1 MESPKTL
8 QQAIVFFSD
17 KDRAF
22 QYALNLRWPNG
33 IVTCPRCG
41 GEKHS
46 FIKTRKIWYC
56 NPCKQQFT
64 LKVGTIFEDSPV
76 GLDKWMT
83 AFWMMA
89 NCKNGVSS
97 YEMART
103 IGVTQKSAWFM
114 LHRIREVMQ
123 PRTGKLSG
131 YAKDPVEIDET
142 YIGGKARNMHTKR
155 RIAYQNGEKKAVVM
169 GMRTRNSREVR
180 AMVIPNAKR
189 ETLQNKILE
198 NVGWGSRIYTDQH
211 VGYEGLNATR
221 LFVHQTV
228 NHMQEYVRGEVHTQ
242 GIENFWS
249 LLKRT
254 LKGTYVAVE
263 PFHLDAYLNEQVF
276 RFNNSGKKMNDT
288 LRFEK
293 AMRNV
298 AGHRLTYTELT
309 GTGSATSHSESAG
322 TW

>member
-8 QQAIVFFSD
+8 QQAIVYFSD
-17 KDRAF
+17 PTRAF

-46 FIKTRKIWYC
+46 FVKTRKIWYC
-56 NPCKQQFT
+56 NPCKKQFT
-64 LKVGTIFEDSPV
+64 LKVGTIFEDSPI
-76 GLDKWMT
+76 GLDKWMV
-83 AFWMMA
+83 AFWMMS

-103 IGVTQKSAWFM
+103 IGITQKSAWFM

-123 PRTGKLSG
+123 PRKGKLSG
-131 YAKDPVEIDET
+131 YRKDPVEIDET

-198 NVGWGSRIYTDQH
+198 NVGFGSKIYTDQH
-211 VGYEGLNATR
+211 VGYDGLDATR
-221 LFVHQTV
+221 LFVHETV
-228 NHMQEYVRGEVHTQ
+228 NHMQEYVNGQVHTS

-249 LLKRT
+249 EKR
-254 LKGTYVAVE
+254 GGPSPDVQR
-263 PFHLDAYLNEQVF
+263 AYRHWQCYL
-276 RFNNSGKKMNDT
+276 T
-288 LRFEK
+288 LRYGRDVVREDTSPSMPLELLLCVSPNSRTFLSLGRSF
-293 AMRNV
+293 ADCLFRS
-298 AGHRLTYTELT
+298 RLR
-309 GTGSATSHSESAG
+309 H
-322 TW
+322 